1 MNFCMIN
8 FSEKQKM
15 NGVWI
20 AIIPTCFISCLASFQ
35 EMKPLADDWKNILP
49 LLITMLIMTAL
60 CVFMFKIE
68 LKTNYTDEYVQV
80 LYTPFHWKPKNFYW
94 KDVAH
99 METRTADCLKEY
111 WGWGINKGTRKNRS
125 YTAYGDYGLQLTFKD
140 GKRLFIGSQNK
151 VELERVVEEIK
162 TKEFN

>member
-1 MNFCMIN
+1 MIN
-8 FSEKQKM
+8 FSEKQKT

-20 AIIPTCFISCLASFQ
+20 AIIPTCFISCLVSFQ

-49 LLITMLIMTAL
+49 LLITILVMTAL
-60 CVFMFKIE
+60 CVFMFKFE

-80 LYTPFHWKPKNFYW
+80 IYSPFHWKPKKFYW
-94 KDVAH
+94 KDVVH
-99 METRTADCLKEY
+99 FETRNADSFSEYY
-111 WGWGINKGTRKNRS
+111 WGWGIKGARKNRA
-125 YTAYGDYGLQLTFKD
+125 YTAYGDFGLQLTFKD

-151 VELERVVEEIK
+151 VELEKVVAEIK

>member
-1 MNFCMIN
+1 MIN

-15 NGVWI
+15 PGVWI
-20 AIIPTCFISCLASFQ
+20 AIIPTCFLSCLVSFQ

-49 LLITMLIMTAL
+49 LLITILVMTAL
-60 CVFMFKIE
+60 CVFMFKFE

-80 LYTPFHWKPKNFYW
+80 IYSPFHWKPKKFYW
-94 KDVAH
+94 KDVVH
-99 METRTADCLKEY
+99 FETRNADSFSEYY
-111 WGWGINKGTRKNRS
+111 WGWGIKGARKNRA

-151 VELERVVEEIK
+151 VELEKVVNELNDK
-162 TKEFN
+162 KAMQRN

>member
-1 MNFCMIN
+1 MIN

-15 NGVWI
+15 PGVWI
-20 AIIPTCFISCLASFQ
+20 AIIPTCFLSCLVSFQ

-60 CVFMFKIE
+60 CVFMFKFE

-80 LYTPFHWKPKNFYW
+80 IYSPFHWKPKKFYW
-94 KDVAH
+94 KDVVH
-99 METRTADCLKEY
+99 FKTRNADSFSEYY
-111 WGWGINKGTRKNRS
+111 WGWGIKGARKNRA
-125 YTAYGDYGLQLTFKD
+125 YTADGDFGLQLTFKD

-151 VELERVVEEIK
+151 VELEKVVNELNDK
-162 TKEFN
+162 KAMQRN